1 MADGGWIKDFRKS
14 VGSLPWSSGDLFKLW
29 HLCLYKASFDDRDI
43 TFNGMTVSLNRGQFV
58 TGRTA
63 MRDKMN
69 EGVKPAQ
76 QVNSSFVWRGLKK
89 FEKAGML
96 NISSNPKYSVITI
109 VNWDKYQESEQ
120 LPNSYRTATE
130 QQTDTNKNYKNDK
143 NDKKKT
149 PSSSGLESR
158 FDELWKL
165 YPRKQG
171 KQVALKA
178 YKKSVKN
185 GTTDEQI
192 KSGIMSYSNYVRQE
206 GLEQRFV
213 KQGSTFF
220 NQESWNDDWSGKPS
234 TPEPQESKPI
244 DKAAAAL
251 REIQDE
257 MANYPDTPREEAA
270 QLAARAI
277 TENGHPTTADKILGF
292 LDKMEKEG
300 VSNE

>member
-1 MADGGWIKDFRKS
+1 MADGGWIKLYRVLLDDDLWINCTPVQKVVMVTLLLMANHKERKWIWQGKKFSAKPGQMVTSLESIKGKSGKGVSIRAVRTSLTKFES
-14 VGSLPWSSGDLFKLW
+14 VGFLTSESTNSGRL
-29 HLCLYKASFDDRDI
+29 
-43 TFNGMTVSLNRGQFV
+43 V
-58 TGRTA
+58 TIA
-63 MRDKMN
+63 
-69 EGVKPAQ
+69 
-76 QVNSSFVWRGLKK
+76 
-89 FEKAGML
+89 
-96 NISSNPKYSVITI
+96 
-109 VNWDKYQESEQ
+109 NWAKYQEGIKE
-120 LPNSYRTATE
+120 ATNE
-130 QQTDTNKNYKNDK
+130 LTGNRQATDKQVTTNKNDK

-149 PSSSGLESR
+149 PSSSDLESR

-234 TPEPQESKPI
+234 TPEPQAPKPI

-251 REIQDE
+251 REIRDE
-257 MANYPDTPREEAA
+257 MALYPGVPLEEAA
-270 QLAARAI
+270 ELAAKGL
-277 TENGHPTTADKILGF
+277 TENGRPTTAEKILKF
-292 LDKMEKEG
+292 LDKYGGE
-300 VSNE
+300 VNE

>member
-1 MADGGWIKDFRKS
+1 MADQGWVKLYRKLRNDVIWQKCTLAQKVVMITILMS
-14 VGSLPWSSGDLFKLW
+14 VNHSDQEWEWQGQKFTVHPGQMVTSLDSLRKL
-29 HLCLYKASFDDRDI
+29 CGK
-43 TFNGMTVSLNRGQFV
+43 GMTIQGVRGALLKLGKMGFSTDNTTK
-58 TGRTA
+58 TGRLIT
-63 MRDKMN
+63 
-69 EGVKPAQ
+69 V
-76 QVNSSFVWRGLKK
+76 
-89 FEKAGML
+89 
-96 NISSNPKYSVITI
+96 SN
-109 VNWDKYQESEQ
+109 WAKYQGPDETQHS
-120 LPNSYRTATE
+120 E
-130 QQTDTNKNYKNDK
+130 QQTDNKATTPNKNVK

-149 PSSSGLESR
+149 PSSSDLESR

-234 TPEPQESKPI
+234 TPEQQVPKPI

-270 QLAARAI
+270 QLAARSI